1 MRFAFVLLICPAVC
15 GLANAQA
22 LPEQPADI
30 GYPTPA
36 AALMALRA
44 KPGVVIT
51 ERSGWTVAEDKSEKA
66 IWTIAEPGNP
76 AYPAAVKRYLSSEG
90 GSMHLEMKV
99 LCGASKE
106 ACDNMVRQFQQLN
119 SNVVNAVQQQRSN

>member
-1 MRFAFVLLICPAVC
+1 MRFTYALLVCSAAC
-15 GLANAQA
+15 GLASAQA

-36 AALMALRA
+36 AALAALRA

-51 ERSGWTVAEDKSEKA
+51 ERPGWTVAEDQSEKA

-76 AYPAAVKRYLSSEG
+76 AYPAAVKRYLSSVG
-90 GSMHLEMKV
+90 GSMHLEMRV
-99 LCGASKE
+99 LCSASKE

-119 SNVVNAVQQQRSN
+119 SSVVNAVQQHQSN

>member
-1 MRFAFVLLICPAVC
+1 M
-15 GLANAQA
+15 
-22 LPEQPADI
+22 
-30 GYPTPA
+30 
-36 AALMALRA
+36 
-44 KPGVVIT
+44 
-51 ERSGWTVAEDKSEKA
+51 AEDKSEKA

-76 AYPAAVKRYLSSEG
+76 AYPTAVKRYLISEG

>member
-1 MRFAFVLLICPAVC
+1 MRFTYALLVCSAVY
-15 GLANAQA
+15 GLASAQA

-36 AALMALRA
+36 AALAALRA

-51 ERSGWTVAEDKSEKA
+51 ERPGWTVAEDQSEKA
-66 IWTIAEPGNP
+66 LWTIAEPGNP
-76 AYPAAVKRYLSSEG
+76 AYPAVVKRYLSNVG

-106 ACDNMVRQFQQLN
+106 ACDNMVKQFQQLN

>member
-1 MRFAFVLLICPAVC
+1 MRFTYALLVCSAVY
-15 GLANAQA
+15 GLASAQA

-36 AALMALRA
+36 AALSALRA
-44 KPGVVIT
+44 KPGVVVT
-51 ERSGWTVAEDKSEKA
+51 ERPGWTVAEDKSEKA

-76 AYPAAVKRYLSSEG
+76 AYPAAIKRYLSNEG
-90 GSMHLEMKV
+90 DGVHLEMKV